1 MHRHYTTMVRN
12 RMDLVNYGCLD
23 LNGPRTRKVQGTSSM
38 YKHSSTHWQVKRR
51 GSLCTIKVGCVA
63 GMKVGT
69 PHHRTQQSEDIC
81 YLMGSEREK
90 KEKKRK
96 EKRFGKPRYLIFSHL
111 PAYHEASFVA
121 TSYFYFLFIFLCSPR
136 DRSNWL
142 SAAGLVPGGQA
153 GSRLKKLFFLGL
165 LPELPPTDDPKPRLP
180 ALGEGPR
187 WKAFTWRYVIWMY
200 FLFVSHVLQLLPIRF
215 TQTPSSCCI

>member
-1 MHRHYTTMVRN
+1 MVAHLNPTPWLDNCENSYARNQSQAITTQTLTFVCLKIYISHMHRHYTTMVRN

-81 YLMGSEREK
+81 YLMGSERERK
-90 KEKKRK
+90 KKRK
-96 EKRFGKPRYLIFSHL
+96 EKKKGSG
-111 PAYHEASFVA
+111 
-121 TSYFYFLFIFLCSPR
+121 SP
-136 DRSNWL
+136 
-142 SAAGLVPGGQA
+142 G
-153 GSRLKKLFFLGL
+153 
-165 LPELPPTDDPKPRLP
+165 
-180 ALGEGPR
+180 
-187 WKAFTWRYVIWMY
+187 I
-200 FLFVSHVLQLLPIRF
+200 
-215 TQTPSSCCI
+215 